1 MLPGECDL
9 IRKLQVYL
17 LISNP
22 EHAGG
27 QATDVQTLI
36 DMSTREGAAFFSD
49 VAVAQSEGAWNAP
62 GALYFTGT
70 HANCIRKWTSTGR
83 ILSPPVV
90 S

>member
-1 MLPGECDL
+1 MCSGECEL
-9 IRKLQVYL
+9 IRKLQLYL
-17 LISNP
+17 LISEP

-27 QATDVQTLI
+27 QTSEVQTLI

-49 VAVAQSEGAWNAP
+49 VTVAQSEGAWKAP
-62 GALYFTGT
+62 GALYFTDT